1 MHAAHLR
8 DLPYRV
14 QASPRGSARVVGP
27 VPAPDPWCACRGR
40 PASNRNQAARFGA
53 AEAELAPVQHA
64 LPACQPRQQPKC
76 HRQAVAHRR
85 GKIAP
90 IWRAAGHQPELG
102 EMRRVQRGMAAR
114 ELTAKA
120 VSADEARKLR
130 VVQIGQGV
138 AGGQIICKQRAIAPI
153 VLTRGAQLI
162 AAAAAPLV
170 QIHRDVEGREGMC
183 EGLVMP
189 RCHAQRGQS
198 QQGGRWLRWR
208 AANHL
213 PSVSICSAGEQGIGL
228 HAHAL
233 GAAPKWS
240 STSTSLWPGRWP
252 RQMARA
258 T

>member
-1 MHAAHLR
+1 
-8 DLPYRV
+8 
-14 QASPRGSARVVGP
+14 
-27 VPAPDPWCACRGR
+27 
-40 PASNRNQAARFGA
+40 
-53 AEAELAPVQHA
+53 
-64 LPACQPRQQPKC
+64 
-76 HRQAVAHRR
+76 
-85 GKIAP
+85 
-90 IWRAAGHQPELG
+90 
-102 EMRRVQRGMAAR
+102 MRRVQRGMAAR